1 MTWIWHMC
9 LTNMKKRGVRTFL
22 TILGVIIGVI
32 SIVSMIGLGI
42 GVKKQLMKELES
54 MGSITEVTV
63 IGATEGKRKDKMLT
77 DRKIREL
84 GGMDY
89 VAGIYPTLTLTD
101 GFEYEKY
108 FGYTELVAVPQSYL
122 EKMELSDGEQPAE
135 NALKPELLVG
145 GEALNFF
152 FNDTTGVSYVKAN
165 KDDKDKLNLTGK
177 SIKLYINQEEEMTE
191 HRLNVSGTTKKGSY
205 QIYCNLDVMK
215 KYLKRISRGNP
226 IPGQPLKEDGEAYN
240 DWIYSNAI
248 IEVDKT
254 EHVEKVIENLQ
265 DMGFQTENSKEALES
280 MQKQLKMI
288 QLLLAGIGMIALLV
302 AVIGIGNTMT
312 TAVYDRINEIGILKV
327 LGCDPDE
334 LKTLFLL
341 ESAILGGIGGVT
353 GIGISYGLIYLII
366 NKLAIGYLKLEK
378 GTQLAIIPPWLAL
391 AAIAFAVVLG
401 VIAGYF
407 PARWA
412 AKLKPIKAVTMK

>member
-1 MTWIWHMC
+1 
-9 LTNMKKRGVRTFL
+9 
-22 TILGVIIGVI
+22 
-32 SIVSMIGLGI
+32 
-42 GVKKQLMKELES
+42 
-54 MGSITEVTV
+54 
-63 IGATEGKRKDKMLT
+63 
-77 DRKIREL
+77 
-84 GGMDY
+84 
-89 VAGIYPTLTLTD
+89 
-101 GFEYEKY
+101 
-108 FGYTELVAVPQSYL
+108 
-122 EKMELSDGEQPAE
+122 
-135 NALKPELLVG
+135 
-145 GEALNFF
+145 
-152 FNDTTGVSYVKAN
+152 
-165 KDDKDKLNLTGK
+165 
-177 SIKLYINQEEEMTE
+177 
-191 HRLNVSGTTKKGSY
+191 
-205 QIYCNLDVMK
+205 
-215 KYLKRISRGNP
+215 
-226 IPGQPLKEDGEAYN
+226 
-240 DWIYSNAI
+240 
-248 IEVDKT
+248 
-254 EHVEKVIENLQ
+254 
-265 DMGFQTENSKEALES
+265 
-280 MQKQLKMI
+280 MI

-401 VIAGYF
+401 IIAGYL